1 MLKNEVNIN
10 KEKIIIC
17 EFNLIILDK
26 SFTGKKPPEDTRV
39 NAKFK
44 ESKDLIEK
52 IFKIIKI
59 KNVNIE

>member
-10 KEKIIIC
+10 NEKIIIC

-26 SFTGKKPPEDTRV
+26 SLTGKKPPEDTRV

-52 IFKIIKI
+52 IFKITKI

>member
-26 SFTGKKPPEDTRV
+26 SLTGKKPPEDTRV

-52 IFKIIKI
+52 IFKITKI